1 MQDVISGSSGLE
13 LSSRIKDLEMKLF
26 QGKERCK
33 LLTRVRNDIYK
44 NTMIDPQTQANIVFN
59 CIA

>member
-44 NTMIDPQTQANIVFN
+44 NTMIDPQNSS
-59 CIA
+59 